1 MVVWTWIQHH
11 RVLSISLLAVLVIGA
26 AGGTAWAVLFRTVA
40 SPVTLKEA
48 LRMYRRDQ
56 VSAARNWGL
65 VQPLTAGVF
74 RYRTS
79 GGESLSLPGASRS
92 FPAASDMVVS
102 AGTGGC
108 SVVAWVPIT
117 QHTEMTTVCPSVNHS
132 LVVTNL
138 TTHEVISGTTATTV
152 LTCPATAYLLPPAA
166 TTGARW
172 SATCHQASPSEDVV
186 VQGVDL
192 GDEPLRVGGQ
202 SVPTVHVRV
211 TLHYAGPEAG
221 VAPTDLWISTTK
233 GLVVREAE
241 QATVTQ
247 QGVHYHEQ
255 MDARLDSLTPSG

>member
-11 RVLSISLLAVLVIGA
+11 RLLSIAFVAFLVIGA
-26 AGGTAWAVLFRTVA
+26 AGGTAWAVFFRTVA

-74 RYRTS
+74 RYRTA
-79 GGESLSLPGASRS
+79 GGESLSIPGASRS
-92 FPAASDMVVS
+92 FPATSDMVVS
-102 AGTGGC
+102 AGAGGC

-117 QHTEMTTVCPSVNHS
+117 QHTETTTVCPSLNHS

-138 TTHEVISGTTATTV
+138 TTHEQISGTTTTTV
-152 LTCPATAYLLPPAA
+152 LTCPATTYLLPPAA
-166 TTGARW
+166 VTGARW
-172 SATCHQASPSEDVV
+172 SATCHQASPSENVV
-186 VQGVDL
+186 VQGTDL
-192 GDEPLRVGGQ
+192 GDESLRVGGQ
-202 SVPTVHVRV
+202 SVSTVHVRL
-211 TLHYAGPEAG
+211 TLQFAGVEAG
-221 VAPTDLWISTTK
+221 VAPTDLWISTTR

-255 MDARLDSLTPSG
+255 MDTLLVSLTPSG